1 MYNSLGNK
9 SSQAVAI
16 QSFAFVTVWILEV
29 QRLTLE
35 IHYLA
40 V

>member
-1 MYNSLGNK
+1 MPNNLGNER
-9 SSQAVAI
+9 SEAVVVW
-16 QSFAFVTVWILEV
+16 SFAFVTVWILEV
-29 QRLTLE
+29 QSLTLE